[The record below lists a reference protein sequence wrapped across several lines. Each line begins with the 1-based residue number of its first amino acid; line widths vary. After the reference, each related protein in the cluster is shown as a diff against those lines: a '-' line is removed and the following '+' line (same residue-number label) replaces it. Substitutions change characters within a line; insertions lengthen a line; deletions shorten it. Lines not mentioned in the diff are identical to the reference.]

1 MPNPT
6 LKDIVPL
13 LDVLNRDVKFSRVI
27 KHDLYGRAS
36 MFKTLNELNAMDIE
50 SMVIETLNL
59 GPAGTAIANTL
70 RNLLAEIVARIND
83 LRVVNPLVDR
93 MEKSPEDAFDRF
105 QREMMAN
112 PIQNLKCSFNLYNM
126 ACDQLAAVNTH

>member
-1 MPNPT
+1 MCRKVSAKQYGLSALAIHQPSNPTVPMPNPT

-13 LDVLNRDVKFSRVI
+13 LDVLNRDIKFSRVI

-59 GPAGTAIANTL
+59 GLP
-70 RNLLAEIVARIND
+70 EI
-83 LRVVNPLVDR
+83 P
-93 MEKSPEDAFDRF
+93 
-105 QREMMAN
+105 
-112 PIQNLKCSFNLYNM
+112 
-126 ACDQLAAVNTH
+126 